1 MTPERMERFAV
12 SKGCKWLG
20 DRMVGAYRGY
30 PFVTT
35 LTVRKISV
43 LNTTFVIS
51 GRWTGKL
58 GRRIRKELP
67 KGCSLTWGGRPVLL
81 CSGQEEDLLDAYVT
95 AMEIVA
101 SAMQKAGI
109 GVPDQCPICRQR
121 ECDSLA
127 LVGGLYQPVH
137 RACCEEKSYSTVTRA
152 EVNARNGSY
161 LTGILGAVLGALIA
175 SVPSLLTTWFLQR
188 IYALLFILIPLGAYH
203 GYRLLRGKM
212 TKVVGVV
219 TVIVSLLMPF
229 VMEQILFYL
238 VVATTFGIVPSFL
251 ETVPLYF
258 EYSTLADMV
267 VSMGMSYVFLLVG
280 LWATFRQIT
289 RTSTHEVT
297 DASVT
302 LDSVMPYRPSGNRS
316 ELEL

>member
-1 MTPERMERFAV
+1 MTRERMESFAA

-43 LNTTFVIS
+43 LTTTFTIS
-51 GRWTGKL
+51 GRWSGKL
-58 GRRIRKELP
+58 GRQIRKELP
-67 KGCSLTWGGRPVLL
+67 KGCSLTWGGRPTLL
-81 CSGQEEDLLDAYVT
+81 CSGQEEDLLDSYVT
-95 AMEIVA
+95 AMETVA
-101 SAMQKAGI
+101 SAMREAGV

-121 ECDSLA
+121 ECDSLG
-127 LVGGLYQPVH
+127 LVDGVYQPAH
-137 RACCEEKSYSTVTRA
+137 RACCENRSYSTVTRA
-152 EVNARNGSY
+152 EVNAQNGSY
-161 LTGILGAVLGALIA
+161 VTGILGAILGALIA
-175 SVPSLLTTWFLQR
+175 SVPTLLTTWFLER

-212 TKVVGVV
+212 NKMVGVV
-219 TVIVSLLMPF
+219 TVIISLLMPF
-229 VMEQILFYL
+229 VMDQILFYL
-238 VVATTFGIVPSFL
+238 VVATSFGIVPSLL

-258 EYSTLADMV
+258 QYYTPKDML

-280 LWATFRQIT
+280 LWGTFRQIT

-302 LDSVMPYRPSGNRS
+302 VESIMPYHVSGSRS